1 VITDSEKTASI
12 AGRFFLEAFG
22 MEPQMNADGRR
33 YQKAGM
39 EPQMNTDKH
48 RFE

>member
-1 VITDSEKTASI
+1 
-12 AGRFFLEAFG
+12 
-22 MEPQMNADGRR
+22 MEPRMNADERR

-48 RFE
+48 RRPALRAVAFRGVRNGTADERR